1 VTAVNLRRI
10 KGRMRRHRRVRK
22 RVHGSAE
29 RPRLCVF
36 RSLRYIYAQLVDDV
50 SERTLAA
57 ASSLESELLP
67 AGASRRGIAAAEA
80 VGKAIGERA
89 KAAGIERA
97 VFDRGGYL
105 YHGRVRAVAEA
116 ARAAGLQF

>member
-57 ASSLESELLP
+57 ASSLERELVP
-67 AGASRRGIAAAEA
+67 ASASGRGIAAAEA